1 MSARGRSTLHVVRNS
16 YPPRPSRLAALALVL
31 GAAVLTAACG
41 GAAPSAPP
49 SPTPVAS
56 PTPTPNPHLAEPASI
71 DAVFTWLNGHALR
84 VIGNNADAAMSG
96 EPVKRIN
103 ATYAG
108 WPLILSQY
116 STSAAARK
124 ATGVAGRET
133 KATADQPTF
142 TFVGLNIV
150 VDFGPRLA
158 RATDPAPDA
167 RFLDAATALAAA
179 LDPIL
184 GPLGVRAAVHVALP
198 PGPTPA
204 ATAGASV
211 ATSPAPSS
219 KPTPTPKPTATAK
232 PKTTAKPKVTPK
244 PSG

>member
-1 MSARGRSTLHVVRNS
+1 V
-16 YPPRPSRLAALALVL
+16 LALVL
-31 GAAVLTAACG
+31 GAAVLAAACG

-49 SPTPVAS
+49 SATPAAT
-56 PTPTPNPHLAEPASI
+56 PTPTPNPHLAEPASV

-84 VIGNNADAAMSG
+84 VIGNNADRGASG

-116 STSAAARK
+116 SSAAAARK
-124 ATGVAGRET
+124 ATGVGGKEAR
-133 KATADQPTF
+133 ATADQPTF

-150 VDFGPRLA
+150 IDFGPRLA
-158 RATDPAPDA
+158 RDSDPAPDA
-167 RFLDAATALAAA
+167 RFVDAATALAAA

-184 GPLGVRAAVHVALP
+184 GPLGVRGAVHVALP
-198 PGPTPA
+198 AAATPA
-204 ATAGASV
+204 PTATPSAPASV
-211 ATSPAPSS
+211 APSS
-219 KPTPTPKPTATAK
+219 NPAVTPKPTASAK
-232 PKTTAKPKVTPK
+232 PKATAKPKVTPK